1 MKSSLTLAP
10 VITRT
15 ADAATGVNFD
25 PDSFI
30 DTIQNMLGQSVARQP
45 SPGSESECTLSGDEK
60 DDLSISS
67 EESVT
72 SDPGECVTSDP
83 GECVTSISHNVH

>member
-1 MKSSLTLAP
+1 MILRCDFINSFVP
-10 VITRT
+10 VIIRT
-15 ADAATGVNFD
+15 ADAATGVDFD
-25 PDSFI
+25 PDCFI

-45 SPGSESECTLSGDEK
+45 SPGSDSEGTLSG

-72 SDPGECVTSDP
+72 SDPGECDWCVGVG
-83 GECVTSISHNVH
+83 GEH

>member
-1 MKSSLTLAP
+1 MILRYDFINSFVP
-10 VITRT
+10 VIIRT
-15 ADAATGVNFD
+15 ADAATGVDFD
-25 PDSFI
+25 PDCFI

-45 SPGSESECTLSGDEK
+45 SPGSDSEGTLSGDEK

-72 SDPGECVTSDP
+72 SDPGECVTS
-83 GECVTSISHNVH
+83 V